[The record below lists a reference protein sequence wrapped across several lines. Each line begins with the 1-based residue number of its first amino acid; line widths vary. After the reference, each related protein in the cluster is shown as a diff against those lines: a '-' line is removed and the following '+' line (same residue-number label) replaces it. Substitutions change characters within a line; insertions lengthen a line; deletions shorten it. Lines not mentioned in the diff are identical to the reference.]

1 MMISCKGYT
10 NGKMFGNT
18 KRFAIFVYQI
28 GMMKISKNIY
38 FFFND
43 VVIDEKGT
51 ILSWNVKHM
60 TLSKW
65 QSLTARPHNTK
76 WFLLDD
82 VMPLNQIIAIRWSK
96 FHNFRWKDSSNRHQ
110 SFEKNL
116 SFSPE
121 VIFTH
126 LVRLISSN
134 AIMYNLSLVASQTI
148 WRVLVL

>member
-1 MMISCKGYT
+1 
-10 NGKMFGNT
+10 MFGNT

-65 QSLTARPHNTK
+65 QSLTAQYK
-76 WFLLDD
+76 
-82 VMPLNQIIAIRWSK
+82 
-96 FHNFRWKDSSNRHQ
+96 
-110 SFEKNL
+110 
-116 SFSPE
+116 
-121 VIFTH
+121 VIFT
-126 LVRLISSN
+126 RWCDAIKSN
-134 AIMYNLSLVASQTI
+134 HRDQMK
-148 WRVLVL
+148 